1 MIAHMSSFSSC
12 LGTTNCESEVF
23 RPFLEKLFEMRIDFA
38 RAFLEG
44 DEPEVKEY
52 VSRYS
57 DAFDEL
63 YAVAFSG

>member
-1 MIAHMSSFSSC
+1 
-12 LGTTNCESEVF
+12 
-23 RPFLEKLFEMRIDFA
+23 LEKLFEMRIDFA